1 MFILYY
7 KYLNVDSKDLRE
19 DMSGGTLCSFGTT
32 NVDSKDLR
40 DDISGGTLCS
50 FGTTNI

>member
-1 MFILYY
+1 MFIWHY
-7 KYLNVDSKDLRE
+7 KYLDSKDLRD

-40 DDISGGTLCS
+40 DDMSGGTLCS
-50 FGTTNI
+50 LCTTNI